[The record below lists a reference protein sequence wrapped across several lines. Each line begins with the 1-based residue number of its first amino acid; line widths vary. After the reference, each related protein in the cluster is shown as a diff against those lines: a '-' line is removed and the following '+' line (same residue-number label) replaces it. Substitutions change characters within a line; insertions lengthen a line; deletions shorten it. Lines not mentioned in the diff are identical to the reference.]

1 MFMLYTLAGGSAIFA
16 LFLSV
21 LYDNPVLIIASGL
34 VLVLTFLG
42 AFANFTDGNDDDDGS
57 AA

>member
-1 MFMLYTLAGGSAIFA
+1 MFMLYTLAGGGAIFA

-21 LYDNPVLIIASGL
+21 LYDNPVLIIASGAA
-34 VLVLTFLG
+34 LVLTFLG
-42 AFANFTDGNDDDDGS
+42 AFANFYNDDNDGGN